1 MNVSNSVAPFHIK
14 VKEYML
20 WKNPPKAV
28 CEMKPFYIT
37 VIFKIM
43 QRVVLERNLMNVF

>member
-1 MNVSNSVAPFHIK
+1 MNVSNSVAPFRIK

-20 WKNPPKAV
+20 WKNPSKPV

-37 VIFKIM
+37 VIFKSM